1 MANKRNIPVFRRPS
15 SLSGNARKVWDRVVA
30 THDHL
35 GAADALLLAQYCEL
49 HAQLDAAIELGKE
62 SGPLAISEKG
72 VSYMA
77 PAWQVVCA
85 LQPRVWRMARDLRI
99 ITSDRASQPRT
110 SDTKPRILKL
120 EKEA

>member
-1 MANKRNIPVFRRPS
+1 MAIKRNIPVFRRPS

-49 HAQLDAAIELGKE
+49 HTQLDAAIELVKE
-62 SGPLAISEKG
+62 DGLLAVGEKG
-72 VSYMA
+72 TVYMA
-77 PAWQVVCA
+77 PAMQVVSA
-85 LQPRVWRMARDLRI
+85 LQPKVWRMGRDLRI
-99 ITSDRASQPRT
+99 MTNDRASQPRT
-110 SDTKPRILKL
+110 SDSKPRILKL